1 MNSRGRRPQR
11 AAWTSGGSRGP
22 AGSGERI
29 VSPGTRTCVREYRP
43 FPDHDSR
50 NARQRRIEVPLMLRA
65 RGVPHD
71 ARILEVGCGRG
82 VALHAIHARRTPALL
97 VGLDIDAALLS
108 QAESA
113 HAELVCGD
121 VREMPFPDACFDV
134 CVDFGTCYH
143 IARPLDALR
152 EIARVLRPGGRF
164 CHETPL
170 SQLMSHP
177 VRWGFRRLP
186 WSAVPELEPARRAG
200 LWSVRLRTARAPR
213 DRGSRRAA

>member
-1 MNSRGRRPQR
+1 
-11 AAWTSGGSRGP
+11 
-22 AGSGERI
+22 
-29 VSPGTRTCVREYRP
+29 VSPGTRTGVREYRP
-43 FPDHDSR
+43 FPDHDTR
-50 NARQRRIEVPLMLRA
+50 NARQRRLEVPVMLRA
-65 RGVPHD
+65 LGVPYD

-82 VALHAIHARRTPALL
+82 VALPAIREHRAPARL
-97 VGLDIDAALLS
+97 VGLDIDSELLS
-108 QAESA
+108 DADRT

-121 VREMPFPDACFDV
+121 VRAMPFPDASFDV
-134 CVDFGTCYH
+134 CLDFGTCYH

-170 SQLMSHP
+170 SQLISHP
-177 VRWGFRRLP
+177 VRWGFRLLP

-200 LWSVRLRTARAPR
+200 LWSVRLRTARVPG